1 MTACVAV
8 GSDVDE
14 PAATRW
20 DGTRWISEPIANP
33 APDAP
38 NGSVLEGVSCTS
50 PSNCIGVGNY
60 QQNRR
65 PFLQLPLVERW
76 DGARWSQQ
84 STPSLGDSAPFSGLN
99 AVSCVSRDACI
110 AVGSTQVGSTAHP
123 LIERWDGATWS
134 IQSTTGKVS
143 GELEGVSCTSGDAC
157 TAVGEGSR
165 PFAERWDGT
174 TWSTQVLPGR
184 GELHDVSCPTR
195 GACVAVGQFYGA
207 AGAGTSHATVEL
219 WDGTRWRLHRLHGAA
234 RKAIGLNGVA
244 CTSPTAC
251 VAVGDEYANPT
262 GDTETLA
269 ERWDGNTWTRE
280 PTPDPPRRFSAGNNL
295 RAVSCRR
302 TLICTAVGDGD
313 YALAEQRAV
322 PLGLSISRIR
332 TLADGMVR
340 LTIRVSGPGRIDV
353 LETAWNNNLAHAA
366 VLLKPAPGRFL
377 FARKVIRTTGPG
389 TVQVDV
395 LPNRRGSLLVTHHRY
410 PVVLRL
416 WISYTPA
423 GGHSRSTGFY
433 GLRLAT
439 DP

>member
-1 MTACVAV
+1 MSAWLWQAWVARLGPGERRVLCSVLCSPHVSGDGGERCSSCFAQLADLVGNDSSRSEPNSAPEDFLAGVSCTSATACVAV

-20 DGTRWISEPIANP
+20 DGTRWISERIANP

-50 PSNCIGVGNY
+50 PSNCIGVGAY

-84 STPSLGDSAPFSGLN
+84 STPSLGDSAPFSGFN

-110 AVGSTQVGSTAHP
+110 AVGSTQVGSTSHP

-134 IQSTTGKVS
+134 IQSSTGKIS
-143 GELEGVSCTSGDAC
+143 GGLEGVSCTSGDAC

-165 PFAERWDGT
+165 PFAQRWDGT

-207 AGAGTSHATVEL
+207 AGAGTSHATVEQ
-219 WDGTRWRLHRLHGAA
+219 WDGIRWRLHRLHGA

-251 VAVGDEYANPT
+251 VAVGPSLSMS
-262 GDTETLA
+262 GETLTI
-269 ERWDGNTWTRE
+269 EELLT
-280 PTPDPPRRFSAGNNL
+280 L
-295 RAVSCRR
+295 RAR
-302 TLICTAVGDGD
+302 TENAGHAGHQHEWS
-313 YALAEQRAV
+313 LA
-322 PLGLSISRIR
+322 
-332 TLADGMVR
+332 
-340 LTIRVSGPGRIDV
+340 SG
-353 LETAWNNNLAHAA
+353 
-366 VLLKPAPGRFL
+366 
-377 FARKVIRTTGPG
+377 
-389 TVQVDV
+389 
-395 LPNRRGSLLVTHHRY
+395 
-410 PVVLRL
+410 
-416 WISYTPA
+416 
-423 GGHSRSTGFY
+423 
-433 GLRLAT
+433 
-439 DP
+439 